1 MDQVDMLT
9 WLIEN
14 VPKEKDIVEAITL
27 RVLIV
32 NFAAIHT
39 STMTFSHVFYHAAA
53 YPEYQ
58 AELRKEVD
66 RVVAECG
73 WTKEALGKMVKLDIS
88 IKQNSRFIGLGTM
101 SLTRLAVKDFTFL
114 DGTLIPKGTL
124 VSAPIRAV
132 HFDEEKYEH
141 ADVFDSW
148 RFAKME
154 NARDSESLRNEF
166 VNTRPDFLSFGL
178 GKHACPGR
186 FFASTELKGL
196 LANFVHTYD
205 MKSEQ
210 DGVVPDSSWIGMNN
224 LPSTTANVLFRKRR
238 SRGQFFMIVS

>member
-1 MDQVDMLT
+1 
-9 WLIEN
+9 
-14 VPKEKDIVEAITL
+14 
-27 RVLIV
+27 
-32 NFAAIHT
+32 
-39 STMTFSHVFYHAAA
+39 
-53 YPEYQ
+53 
-58 AELRKEVD
+58 
-66 RVVAECG
+66 
-73 WTKEALGKMVKLDIS
+73 
-88 IKQNSRFIGLGTM
+88 M

-178 GKHACPGR
+178 GKHAWCVVLPHDLILVTLSELITLSPGR